1 MKQSN
6 MINAI
11 SSKRQQIVQRWAW
24 TTSLLLIS
32 LFVLFCI
39 VESPRLAFLRSIKQE
54 SALLRARIK
63 QFDEFVEKKRA
74 LKERE
79 QILQDRS
86 AKIERIL
93 YAKKQPTDIL
103 QTIIRLLGNE
113 AILDSFTQEK
123 KLITCIVSAASTRT
137 VFDLVAHMKETTLFK
152 SVNVQM
158 IQQQKSSNYPFVAT
172 LKATL

>member
-1 MKQSN
+1 MKQTN
-6 MINAI
+6 MINSV

-32 LFVLFCI
+32 LFVLCCI
-39 VESPRLAFLRSIKQE
+39 IELPRLAFLRSIKQE
-54 SALLRARIK
+54 SAVLRARIK
-63 QFDEFVEKKRA
+63 QFDECVEKKRT

-79 QILQDRS
+79 QVLQDRS
-86 AKIERIL
+86 AKVERIL
-93 YAKKQPTDIL
+93 YAKKQPTTIL
-103 QTIIRLLGNE
+103 QTLVGLIGNQ

-123 KLITCIVSAASTRT
+123 KQITCMVSAETTRT
-137 VFDLVAHMKETTLFK
+137 ILELLARMKESTLFK

-158 IQQQKSSNYPFVAT
+158 IQQQKSNQYPFVAT